1 MTDGSEPNTVFPSF
15 TASETLDNTPFR
27 SWSML
32 IPDCSARSALRKAVF
47 HRNRISPDLGFRV
60 AACWNLPLLAFRG
73 LAGVVV
79 AVAAGEAEEEE
90 EEDEDESEAAAAEG
104 GGGGGVAALAG
115 EGDGEEDEDEDEDE
129 EEEDE
134 EEEEEDFA
142 LLDLLDLL
150 DLLEVVGAGVG
161 AGFFL
166 EGRPL
171 LWPYLSASEMHE
183 VWERYSSP

>member
-79 AVAAGEAEEEE
+79 AAGEAEEE
-90 EEDEDESEAAAAEG
+90 EEDEDESEAAAVEG

-115 EGDGEEDEDEDEDE
+115 EGDGEEEEEDEDEED

-134 EEEEEDFA
+134 EEEEEDDFA
-142 LLDLLDLL
+142 FLDLLDLL
-150 DLLEVVGAGVG
+150 DLEVVGAGVG

-166 EGRPL
+166 VGRPL